1 MCGIVGF
8 WNKELPASESTLTAM
23 RESLVHR
30 GPDAGSHW
38 AEGKIGLG
46 HRRLSILDLSEG
58 ANQPFQSPCGN
69 FILVFNGEIF
79 NYKSFYPEL
88 KNKGYSFKT
97 TSDTEVLLYLLME
110 YGTDS
115 LSRLNGFFAF
125 SFYDKRNQEMILV
138 RDRFG
143 VKPLFYS
150 NNHQGFYFASEIK
163 ALWAGDV
170 QKDIQESQLDELFLY
185 RFTSG
190 ENTVF
195 KNIYRLL
202 PGYLIRLKDSGRQ
215 VSSERWF
222 HLGNSIAAQPKINN
236 PYEWF
241 EQTFHESIRLRMIA
255 DVPVGTL
262 LSGGLDSSST
272 LFSQA
277 SQGFDDLSAWN
288 ISFSNKE
295 HDESHLARKLSQ
307 ELGANFHSFEFDN
320 EQLVDLTTRSIVQH
334 DEPIMHFSDGH
345 LLGIS
350 EKAKSEVKVLLSG
363 EGADEIL
370 GGYVRYKVHDN
381 ELRYNLLNM
390 IRFVPD
396 KWLKNDR
403 LRKMKR
409 YLGMGNREAEILMNA
424 NELYL
429 ADLKKLGVLSSDLL
443 PDFRVKI
450 LEEAKKVYPNNR
462 LRQLLYL
469 EQHTHLY
476 TLNDR
481 NDRTTMGAS
490 IECRDP
496 FLDPNLV
503 IGVGSLPDKY
513 FHIRGKGKDLLMNS
527 IGKKLPEYITKHRK
541 VGLSVPWDELIL
553 QNPILREHLENLPN
567 SDLFL
572 MKPYC
577 YLDAKSIVENFKK
590 NPKLYYPTIRQIF
603 FTAMWFQTKFEF
615 STIEK

>member
-8 WNKELPASESTLTAM
+8 WNKELPADESRLFAM
-23 RESLVHR
+23 RESLRHR
-30 GPDAGSHW
+30 GPDAGAQW
-38 AEGKIGLG
+38 TNGKIGLG

-58 ANQPFQSPCGN
+58 ANQPFESPCGN
-69 FILVFNGEIF
+69 YMMVFNGEIF
-79 NYKSFYPEL
+79 NYKTFYAEL
-88 KNKGYSFKT
+88 EQKGYSFKT
-97 TSDTEVLLYLLME
+97 TSDTEVLLFLLME
-110 YGTDS
+110 YGEAV
-115 LSRLNGFFAF
+115 LERLNGFFAIAF
-125 SFYDKRNQEMILV
+125 FNKREQELLLV

-150 NNHQGFYFASEIK
+150 NTDQGFYFGSEVK

-170 QKDIQESQLDELFLY
+170 PKEILESNLDELFLY

-195 KNIYRLL
+195 KNIYRIL
-202 PGYLIRLKDSGRQ
+202 PGYYLKLKDSARD
-215 VSSERWF
+215 VKSTRWF
-222 HLGNSIAAQPKINN
+222 HLGESIANQPKIKDA
-236 PYEWF
+236 YGWF
-241 EQTFHESIRLRMIA
+241 EEAFNESIRYRMIS

-272 LFSQA
+272 LYSQY
-277 SQGFDDLSAWN
+277 SQGFQELSSWN
-288 ISFSNKE
+288 VSFSDKI
-295 HDESHLARKLSQ
+295 HDESHLARQLS
-307 ELGANFHSFEFDN
+307 EEVGASFNSFEFAN
-320 EQLVDLTTRSIVQH
+320 EDLVNFTAQAIDHH

-350 EKAKSEVKVLLSG
+350 QKAREKVKVLLSG

-390 IRFVPD
+390 IRYIPE

-409 YLGMGNREAEILMNA
+409 YLGMGNREAEIMMNS
-424 NELYL
+424 NELYV
-429 ADLKKLGVLSSDLL
+429 ADLKRLGVLSSNLL
-443 PDFRVKI
+443 PEFRVGI
-450 LEEAKKVYPNNR
+450 LEEAKKVYPKNR

-481 NDRTTMGAS
+481 NDRTTMGSS

-503 IGVGSLPDKY
+503 IGVGSLDDRY
-513 FHIRGKGKDLLMNS
+513 FHIKGKGKDLLMNS
-527 IGKKLPEYITKHRK
+527 IGKKLPPYITSHRK
-541 VGLSVPWDELIL
+541 VGMSVPWDTLIL
-553 QNPILREHLENLPN
+553 ENPYLRDILENLPN
-567 SDLFL
+567 SPLFAY
-572 MKPYC
+572 KPYC
-577 YLDAKSIVENFKK
+577 YLDVKGIVSDFKK
-590 NPKLYYPTIRQIF
+590 NPKLHYPTIRQIF
-603 FTAMWFQTKFEF
+603 FTAMWYQIKFEQKE
-615 STIEK
+615 IAV